1 MNNEEKL
8 SDYFK
13 GDNLATE
20 VWKGKYALETEVTP
34 DDMHLRMAKEFA
46 RVEED
51 YSKKENL
58 KDKSLLSKYGK
69 NREKLNKD
77 KIYSLFKDFKY
88 IVPQGSIM
96 STLGTDLIASLSN
109 CWVVESP
116 TDSYSGIHKTDGDL
130 IYYYKRRGGCGA
142 DISNL
147 RPKDTKTNN
156 TAKSSTGAVSFMNR
170 FSNTTREVA
179 MNGRRGALML
189 SIDVRH
195 PDVMDFIKV
204 KRDLSQV
211 TGANISVRINNKFM
225 EAVENNEDYILRFPC
240 DISDDF
246 IESYLDTHADY
257 NVLYEGSHIPK
268 YGSTSVVEK
277 LKGKYFKRVKAK
289 EYWDELI
296 KSARDFAEPG
306 LMYWD
311 TALDYD
317 PAAVYDVYKPISTNP
332 LTKFL
337 AA

>member
-1 MNNEEKL
+1 MNNKEKL
-8 SDYFK
+8 LDYFK
-13 GDNLATE
+13 ADNLASE

-51 YSKKENL
+51 YSKKEKF
-58 KDKSLLSKYGK
+58 KDKGLLSKYGK
-69 NREKLNKD
+69 NREELNTD

-211 TGANISVRINNKFM
+211 TGANISVRINNEFM
-225 EAVENNEDYILRFPC
+225 GAVENNEDYILRFPC
-240 DISDDF
+240 NFDMTSLVAKN
-246 IESYLDTHADY
+246 IEEITSQPY
-257 NVLYEGSHIPK
+257 NELREVGSGLY
-268 YGSTSVVEK
+268 V
-277 LKGKYFKRVKAK
+277 KRVKAK
-289 EYWDELI
+289 EYWDEII

-317 PAAVYDVYKPISTNP
+317 PAAVYDFYKPISTNP
-332 LTKFL
+332 LTKIL